1 MINYYERNYNY
12 MSIIIKTPF
21 RSSDLET
28 DPVVY
33 GLRPEELRQ
42 GIYQLYNDKSLLIT
56 GTRGIGK
63 SSFCYQLQKIIKG
76 DDTLLK
82 RCGLE
87 ISMPKFITVSY
98 VCTPDDTIETIIL
111 SIIND
116 LEAQIEDCAEKY
128 KVKAKEFDVSIFGF
142 FKSKIAIE
150 QTETKKYNTLISSFI
165 EIIHKYTQVYVEP
178 HINIALDELDQVN
191 SQHNIAHFIKV
202 ILEQL
207 NRKGDNYLSFILAGQ
222 NSLFDT
228 LYNSQPAFHRIV
240 KHINL
245 LPLDEEYSRD
255 VLQACLKRAEIPT
268 EIENRCE
275 ELFLNITCGY
285 PYNIQLLGN
294 EMFNCMLEKYNNMPK
309 EFIIDEKD
317 LLGGLKNVIVSEDQ
331 RYTILLEELE
341 SNEKGILFML
351 ADSGVSSCP
360 YEFTQESI
368 EAGLSIQDDKI
379 REEEARKVIK
389 SLFNKQIIRKV
400 ENDIIRE
407 DRYVFQ
413 EEIFRIYLFDRI
425 NNERKLSL
433 YD

>member
-1 MINYYERNYNY
+1 

-28 DPVVY
+28 DPIVY

-42 GIYQLYNDKSLLIT
+42 AIYQLYNDKSLLIT

-82 RCGLE
+82 RCALE

-116 LEAQIEDCAEKY
+116 LEEQIEECREKY
-128 KVKAKEFDVSIFGF
+128 KIRAKEFDVTIFGII
-142 FKSKIAIE
+142 KSKIAVE
-150 QTETKKYNTLISSFI
+150 ETETKKYNTLVTSFI

-178 HINIALDELDQVN
+178 HINIVLDELDQIN
-191 SQHNIAHFIKV
+191 PQYNIAHFIKV
-202 ILEQL
+202 VLEQL
-207 NRKGDNYLSFILAGQ
+207 NRKGDDYLSFILVGQ

-228 LYNSQPAFHRIV
+228 LNNSQPAFHRIV

-268 EIENRCE
+268 EIENECE
-275 ELFLNITCGY
+275 DLFLNITCGY

-294 EMFNCMLEKYNNMPK
+294 ETFNCMLERYNSIPN
-309 EFIIDEKD
+309 EFTIVEKD
-317 LLGGLKNVIVSEDQ
+317 LLGGLKNVIVSEEQ
-331 RYTILLEELE
+331 RYAILLENLE
-341 SNEKGILFML
+341 SDEKGIVLTL
-351 ADSGVSSCP
+351 ADADVKSCP
-360 YEFTQESI
+360 YEFTKESI
-368 EAGLSIQDDKI
+368 EAGLSIQDNEI
-379 REEEARKVIK
+379 RKEEARKMVK
-389 SLFNKQIIRKV
+389 SLLEKQIIREV
-400 ENDIIRE
+400 ENAITRE
-407 DRYVFQ
+407 KKYVFQ

-425 NNERKLSL
+425 NNEKLLSL

>member
-42 GIYQLYNDKSLLIT
+42 GIYQLYNDKSLFIT

-191 SQHNIAHFIKV
+191 S
-202 ILEQL
+202 
-207 NRKGDNYLSFILAGQ
+207 
-222 NSLFDT
+222 
-228 LYNSQPAFHRIV
+228 
-240 KHINL
+240 
-245 LPLDEEYSRD
+245 
-255 VLQACLKRAEIPT
+255 
-268 EIENRCE
+268 
-275 ELFLNITCGY
+275 
-285 PYNIQLLGN
+285 
-294 EMFNCMLEKYNNMPK
+294 
-309 EFIIDEKD
+309 
-317 LLGGLKNVIVSEDQ
+317 
-331 RYTILLEELE
+331 
-341 SNEKGILFML
+341 
-351 ADSGVSSCP
+351 
-360 YEFTQESI
+360 
-368 EAGLSIQDDKI
+368 
-379 REEEARKVIK
+379 
-389 SLFNKQIIRKV
+389 
-400 ENDIIRE
+400 
-407 DRYVFQ
+407 
-413 EEIFRIYLFDRI
+413 
-425 NNERKLSL
+425 
-433 YD
+433 